1 MVTIIEGYR
10 VHHGLVRVVKGP
22 LFRALTADEE
32 EDEGAW
38 AAAIALALSGPS
50 LKCPQVCPVVS
61 NGNVRQWCGE

>member
-1 MVTIIEGYR
+1 MVKIIEGYR

-22 LFRALTADEE
+22 LFRALTADED

-38 AAAIALALSGPS
+38 AAARAFAISGSS

-61 NGNVRQWCGE
+61 NGNVRRWCGG